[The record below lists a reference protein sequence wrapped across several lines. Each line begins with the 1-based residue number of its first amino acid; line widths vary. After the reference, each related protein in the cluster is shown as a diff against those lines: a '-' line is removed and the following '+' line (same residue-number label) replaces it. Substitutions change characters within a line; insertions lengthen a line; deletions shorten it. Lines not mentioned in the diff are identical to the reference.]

1 MGAQVPRALPAQL
14 PIQVLQVAQVPLG
27 PLEILLQAQQVL
39 EKRAQRDIED
49 QRGMQALVVV
59 KA

>member
-1 MGAQVPRALPAQL
+1 MGAQVPRVLPAQL
-14 PIQVLQVAQVPLG
+14 PIRVQQVAQVPLG